1 MRQAKQIG
9 TTSLLPRISTS
20 LPQMCKWNAFAID
33 TWGPLCKDEM
43 LTRENFCHLPERRV
57 ELMSGRIAV
66 PPLSDE
72 RNLTVLPMGYV
83 RALLDKV
90 EKALLVAERN
100 GDLLLVNS
108 RAKQLLR
115 SYGLSETPGPNLFS
129 DVLLAEAKQIFAQIE
144 SGVHEVELQIER
156 GGIKSTA
163 QIQWMPEPDWLVV
176 ELESKS
182 ETQQAQDPATQL
194 TIQELLQER
203 EITYR
208 NLLAAYLKLQEV
220 NRQKTLFLASA
231 AHELKTPLAVIKGYY
246 DLLLAGSLGR
256 LTDKQ
261 QDILEE
267 SKDSCERLVRLVSMF
282 LNYSALES
290 GKLVLQLRE
299 NDLRDCLEELSKRWT
314 EAFQRKGVKLEVN
327 IDPSIATF
335 RFDYQ
340 KVQQAAANLL
350 DNSLKHTP
358 AGGSV
363 TLRAAPHFWERRVA
377 TMAPVEE
384 RRRFR
389 LPRPN
394 SVEVSVADS
403 GPGIAAEHHQ
413 EIFEDFVRV
422 DRNTSGMGLGLA
434 IAKRLIQAHRGKIW
448 VESESPSGSR
458 FTFLLPMDQ
467 G

>member
-1 MRQAKQIG
+1 
-9 TTSLLPRISTS
+9 
-20 LPQMCKWNAFAID
+20 
-33 TWGPLCKDEM
+33 
-43 LTRENFCHLPERRV
+43 
-57 ELMSGRIAV
+57 MSGRIAIPRV
-66 PPLSDE
+66 AEDRSRRSLPLEWVS
-72 RNLTVLPMGYV
+72 R
-83 RALLDKV
+83 LLDTLERPLIV
-90 EKALLVAERN
+90 TDRSGSPLLINARARQAL
-100 GDLLLVNS
+100 GTQGF
-108 RAKQLLR
+108 K
-115 SYGLSETPGPNLFS
+115 ETDEPNLFS
-129 DVLLAEAKQIFAQIE
+129 DLLKLDPAKIFSQVE
-144 SGVHEVELQIER
+144 QGEHEVGVHIGPAENSAAAR
-156 GGIKSTA
+156 
-163 QIQWMPEPDWLVV
+163 IQWMPESDWLVV
-176 ELESKS
+176 EIENLTGKH
-182 ETQQAQDPATQL
+182 ADPDAATQL
-194 TIQELLQER
+194 TVQELLQER

-220 NRQKTLFLASA
+220 NRQKTVFLASA

-261 QDILEE
+261 RDILEE
-267 SKDSCERLVRLVSMF
+267 SKESCERLVRLVSMF

-299 NDLRDCLEELSKRWT
+299 NDLRDCLDELSKRWS
-314 EAFQRKGVKLEVN
+314 EAFQRKAVRLEAN
-327 IDPSIATF
+327 IDPSIPAF

-340 KVQQAAANLL
+340 KVQQVAANLL
-350 DNSLKHTP
+350 DNALKHTP
-358 AGGSV
+358 SGGTVSMK
-363 TLRAAPHFWERRVA
+363 AAPHFWERRVA

-394 SVEVSVADS
+394 SVEVSVKDS
-403 GPGIAAEHHQ
+403 GAGIPAEHHQ

-448 VESESPSGSR
+448 VESDSGGGSR

>member
-1 MRQAKQIG
+1 MG
-9 TTSLLPRISTS
+9 
-20 LPQMCKWNAFAID
+20 
-33 TWGPLCKDEM
+33 
-43 LTRENFCHLPERRV
+43 
-57 ELMSGRIAV
+57 GRIAT
-66 PPLSDE
+66 PAMAE
-72 RNLTVLPMGYV
+72 EGNRTVLPLGHI
-83 RALLDKV
+83 RALLDTI
-90 EKALLVAERN
+90 EKPLIVAERSGN
-100 GDLLLVNS
+100 LLLINT
-108 RAKQLLR
+108 RAKQFLE
-115 SYGLSETPGPNLFS
+115 SHGHATTPGLNLFN
-129 DVLLAEAKQIFAQIE
+129 DVLKADAREIFGE
-144 SGVHEVELQIER
+144 LEKGEHEVDLPMQR
-156 GGIKSTA
+156 GTAKSTA
-163 QIQWMPEPDWLVV
+163 RVRWMPEADWLAV
-176 ELESKS
+176 EFEKKP
-182 ETQQAQDPATQL
+182 EAQAAPDPTTQL
-194 TIQELLQER
+194 TVQELLQER

-220 NRQKTLFLASA
+220 NRQKTVFLASA

-261 QDILEE
+261 RDILEE

-299 NDLRDCLEELSKRWT
+299 NDLRDCLDELSKRWS
-314 EAFQRKGVKLEVN
+314 EAFQRKGVKLDAGF
-327 IDPSIATF
+327 DPSIPTF

-350 DNSLKHTP
+350 DNALKHTP
-358 AGGSV
+358 SGGSV
-363 TLRAAPHFWERRVA
+363 MLRAAPHFWERRVA
-377 TMAPVEE
+377 AMAPVEE

-394 SVEVSVADS
+394 SVEVSVTDS

-434 IAKRLIQAHRGKIW
+434 IAKRLIQAHRGKVW
-448 VESESPSGSR
+448 VESESRSGSR

>member
-1 MRQAKQIG
+1 MA
-9 TTSLLPRISTS
+9 
-20 LPQMCKWNAFAID
+20 
-33 TWGPLCKDEM
+33 
-43 LTRENFCHLPERRV
+43 
-57 ELMSGRIAV
+57 GRI
-66 PPLSDE
+66 
-72 RNLTVLPMGYV
+72 VLPPMSEAGNRTALPLGYV
-83 RALLDKV
+83 RGLLDTIDKP
-90 EKALLVAERN
+90 LIVAERSGN
-100 GDLLLVNS
+100 LTLINT
-108 RAKQLLR
+108 RAKQFLE
-115 SYGLSETPGPNLFS
+115 SCGLAISPSLNLFT
-129 DVLLAEAKQIFAQIE
+129 DLLKADARKIFDEIE
-144 SGVHEVELQIER
+144 KGEHEVELQIRR
-156 GGIKSTA
+156 GKVESVL
-163 QIQWMPEPDWLVV
+163 QIRWMPEPDWLVV
-176 ELESKS
+176 EIENRA
-182 ETQQAQDPATQL
+182 EVAPAADPATQL
-194 TIQELLQER
+194 TVQELLQER

-220 NRQKTLFLASA
+220 NRQKTVFLASA

-261 QDILEE
+261 RDILEE

-299 NDLRDCLEELSKRWT
+299 NDLRDCLDELSKRWS
-314 EAFQRKGVKLEVN
+314 EAFQRKGVKLDAN
-327 IDPSIATF
+327 FDPSIPTF

-350 DNSLKHTP
+350 DNALKHTP
-358 AGGSV
+358 SGGSV
-363 TLRAAPHFWERRVA
+363 TLSAAPHFWERRVA
-377 TMAPVEE
+377 AMAPVEE

-448 VESESPSGSR
+448 VASESRTGSR

>member
-1 MRQAKQIG
+1 
-9 TTSLLPRISTS
+9 
-20 LPQMCKWNAFAID
+20 MCKWTAFAID
-33 TWGPLCKDEM
+33 SEKVVCEDSP
-43 LTRENFCHLPERRV
+43 REKFFLLHSERLKPPMPGIITPTTVGDPRQALELPIGLVKTLLEAARTAVWIADR
-57 ELMSGRIAV
+57 SGR
-66 PPLSDE
+66 
-72 RNLTVLPMGYV
+72 VLVSNENAREFLGPQSV
-83 RALLDKV
+83 V
-90 EKALLVAERN
+90 EFGQLNVFR
-100 GDLLLVNS
+100 DLLKTEPNHVGQKIDAGEYEVEMQVQREDRKT
-108 RAKQLLR
+108 RARIQWA
-115 SYGLSETPGPNLFS
+115 SEPGCLI
-129 DVLLAEAKQIFAQIE
+129 VQIE
-144 SGVHEVELQIER
+144 TEASVEP
-156 GGIKSTA
+156 S
-163 QIQWMPEPDWLVV
+163 PD
-176 ELESKS
+176 
-182 ETQQAQDPATQL
+182 AATQL
-194 TIQELLQER
+194 TVQELLQER

-220 NRQKTLFLASA
+220 NRQKTVFLASA

-246 DLLLAGSLGR
+246 DLMLTGSLGR

-261 QDILEE
+261 RDILEE

-299 NDLRDCLEELSKRWT
+299 NDLRDCLDELAKRWS
-314 EAFQRKGVKLEVN
+314 EAFQRKGVKLEASF
-327 IDPSIATF
+327 DPSIPTF

-358 AGGSV
+358 AGGTV
-363 TLRAAPHFWERRVA
+363 TLKAGPHFWERRVA
-377 TMAPVEE
+377 AVAPVEE

-448 VESESPSGSR
+448 VESEPKTGSR

>member
-1 MRQAKQIG
+1 
-9 TTSLLPRISTS
+9 L
-20 LPQMCKWNAFAID
+20 
-33 TWGPLCKDEM
+33 
-43 LTRENFCHLPERRV
+43 
-57 ELMSGRIAV
+57 
-66 PPLSDE
+66 
-72 RNLTVLPMGYV
+72 
-83 RALLDKV
+83 
-90 EKALLVAERN
+90 
-100 GDLLLVNS
+100 
-108 RAKQLLR
+108 
-115 SYGLSETPGPNLFS
+115 
-129 DVLLAEAKQIFAQIE
+129 
-144 SGVHEVELQIER
+144 
-156 GGIKSTA
+156 
-163 QIQWMPEPDWLVV
+163 PEPDWIVLQFDNTD
-176 ELESKS
+176 EAKEG
-182 ETQQAQDPATQL
+182 QDAATQL
-194 TIQELLQER
+194 TVQELLQER

-220 NRQKTLFLASA
+220 NRQKTVFLASA

-261 QDILEE
+261 RDILEE

-299 NDLRDCLEELSKRWT
+299 NDLRDCLEELSKRWS
-314 EAFQRKGVKLEVN
+314 EAFQRKGVRLDAN
-327 IDPSIATF
+327 IDPSIPTF

-350 DNSLKHTP
+350 DNALKHTP

-363 TLRAAPHFWERRVA
+363 TLRAGPHFWERRVA
-377 TMAPVEE
+377 STAPVEE

-394 SVEVSVADS
+394 SAEVSVADS
-403 GPGIAAEHHQ
+403 GSGIPAEHHQ

-448 VESESPSGSR
+448 VESASPTGSK